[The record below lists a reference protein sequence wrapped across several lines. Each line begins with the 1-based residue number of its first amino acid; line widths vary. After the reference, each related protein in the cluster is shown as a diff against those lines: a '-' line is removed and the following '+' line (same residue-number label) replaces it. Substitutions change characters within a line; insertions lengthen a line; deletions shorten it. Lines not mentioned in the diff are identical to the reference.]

1 MTLAAELRRLRELDW
16 GELDIKEAGSWP
28 VSLQWLCCLLV
39 LVLTFSGL
47 YWYLGASK
55 AEELRGARQEEARLL
70 RDFRGKAA
78 QVANLSGLREQVEA
92 LDARLEGLV
101 AMLPSGPEI
110 PSLID
115 DISEA
120 ALDNQLSI
128 DAIRLQPPVE
138 QEFYVGRPFDIRVRG
153 DYHRL
158 GSFISAVAD
167 LPRVV
172 TLHDFELAPT
182 GDGELALSMLARTYS
197 YRSSTATVEQQG
209 EP

>member
-1 MTLAAELRRLRELDW
+1 MKLATELRRLRELDW

-28 VSLQWLCCLLV
+28 VLLQWLSCLLV

-47 YWYLGASK
+47 YGYLGASK
-55 AEELRGARQEEARLL
+55 ADELENARREEARLL

-78 QVANLSGLREQVEA
+78 QVANLPGLRDQVEA
-92 LDARLEGLV
+92 LDSRLEGLV
-101 AMLPSGPEI
+101 AMLPGGPEI

-120 ALDNQLSI
+120 AVDNQLSI
-128 DAIRLQPPVE
+128 DTIRLQPPVE
-138 QEFYVGRPFDIRVRG
+138 QEFYVERPFDIRVRG
-153 DYHRL
+153 DYHRI
-158 GSFISAVAD
+158 GTFIAAVAD
-167 LPRVV
+167 LPRIV

-197 YRSSTATVEQQG
+197 YRSPGAQE
-209 EP
+209 EAP